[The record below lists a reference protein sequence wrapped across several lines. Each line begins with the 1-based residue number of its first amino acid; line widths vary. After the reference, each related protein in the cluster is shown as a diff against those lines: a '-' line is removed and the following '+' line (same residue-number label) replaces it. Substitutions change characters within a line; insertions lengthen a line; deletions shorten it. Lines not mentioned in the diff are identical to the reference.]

1 MPLGLPWRTRN
12 SMVEVVGAASCG
24 KRRAQSL
31 ATTPLSARNCTS
43 VEVFIVTTSAAR
55 PSLTARAWGLEPAC
69 GWSILMSWAL
79 AFFVCVVLFFV
90 FFVVGEDRGFVVLVK
105 LARHVVR
112 DIEQCAVRQCQAAG
126 GQGQRGQKG
135 LGSQRGHGCS
145 A

>member
-55 PSLTARAWGLEPAC
+55 PSLTARALDAGAGMRLVDPD
-69 GWSILMSWAL
+69 AL
-79 AFFVCVVLFFV
+79 ALGL
-90 FFVVGEDRGFVVLVK
+90 FVVGDERRVVVLVK

-112 DIEQCAVRQCQAAG
+112 DIE
-126 GQGQRGQKG
+126 
-135 LGSQRGHGCS
+135 
-145 A
+145 